1 MKDNNNPVESQPAIF
16 MEMEGF
22 FDLTEEEQREHV
34 KVFLQLLSPNSEVR
48 RRAQQ
53 KADEA

>member
-22 FDLTEEEQREHV
+22 FDLTEEEQREHI